1 LSVGAT
7 VMKTAIDPALI
18 APCGMN
24 CALCSGYLALKND
37 VKNKGIRLI
46 NCLGCRP
53 RNKKCAFLK
62 GHCSKLSKGEVA
74 FCFECA
80 SFPCGRLR
88 TIDNRYRSRYRM
100 SMIENLNF
108 IKENGIEKFLEDQ
121 EETWKCQNCGELI
134 SCHNGLCFNCDLKK
148 LKNKKQKYRWNEP

>member
-1 LSVGAT
+1 
-7 VMKTAIDPALI
+7 MKKAINPALI

-37 VKNKGIRLI
+37 IKNKGIRLI
-46 NCLGCRP
+46 NCPACRP

-62 GHCSKLSKGEVA
+62 EHCSKLSKGEVT

-80 SFPCGRLR
+80 SFPCDRLR
-88 TIDNRYRSRYRM
+88 TIDNRYRSRYRL

-108 IKENGIEKFLEDQ
+108 IK
-121 EETWKCQNCGELI
+121 
-134 SCHNGLCFNCDLKK
+134 
-148 LKNKKQKYRWNEP
+148 

>member
-1 LSVGAT
+1 
-7 VMKTAIDPALI
+7 MKTAMDPALI

-37 VKNKGIRLI
+37 VKNKGIRMI
-46 NCLGCRP
+46 NCPGCRP

-62 GHCSKLSKGEVA
+62 GHCSKLSKDEVT
-74 FCFECA
+74 FCYECN
-80 SFPCGRLR
+80 SFPCDRLR

-108 IKENGIEKFLEDQ
+108 IKENGLKKFLEDQ
-121 EETWKCQNCGELI
+121 AETWKCQNCGELL
-134 SCHNGLCFNCDLKK
+134 SCHNGLCFKCDLEK
-148 LKNKKQKYRWNEP
+148 LKNKKQKYRWNEDQKPK